1 LLVKNN
7 YYNMKH
13 IKKFNENLSKLR
25 TGETG
30 GRFDEQILIRKINE
44 LISEIEELKRRVD
57 ELESK

>member
-1 LLVKNN
+1 
-7 YYNMKH
+7 MKH

-57 ELESK
+57 ELESKQFLL